1 MSWGLAKCVTHR
13 SPRARCARMR
23 RRVGSAR
30 AANVRSRALGV
41 YLTIW
46 LNILHEAVSNA
57 NQKICGFLKLKN
69 ETNGFP
75 ILMRGRGA
83 LLTSTLVDINSR
95 AGARSL
101 DNNEQ

>member
-1 MSWGLAKCVTHR
+1 MSCGLAKCVTHR

-30 AANVRSRALGV
+30 AANVRFRVLGE

-57 NQKICGFLKLKN
+57 NQKICAFFEPEN

-75 ILMRGRGA
+75 SSCEGRGA
-83 LLTSTLVDINSR
+83 LLTTPFVDINSR

-101 DNNEQ
+101 DNNEP